1 MRAGDTGN
9 EHRAA
14 VAAGRV
20 RQALRDTA
28 PLARRV
34 LPRCGRELPREASGP
49 RGAHLDRKVSQ
60 EGRRAIALAIC
71 FRHFVLYYQILD
83 FYFRILIDRSLRKD
97 LSQCYREES
106 SCTAV
111 VAREGGRRLGI
122 TQRLSGGAS
131 IILSDSESDH
141 PVQMEFIRGVRAA

>member
-1 MRAGDTGN
+1 MVYSTFAEVLASCPPPTAPLLRLKLSPSPRGYWSDAVRAGDTGN

-71 FRHFVLYYQILD
+71 FRHFVPFVTISN
-83 FYFRILIDRSLRKD
+83 I
-97 LSQCYREES
+97 
-106 SCTAV
+106 
-111 VAREGGRRLGI
+111 
-122 TQRLSGGAS
+122 
-131 IILSDSESDH
+131 
-141 PVQMEFIRGVRAA
+141 